1 MQLYHTNK
9 PPFFLFDKHF
19 RKWQGVNNKLAI
31 DASSPNLPNLL
42 LRRTIVRKDLDRDRV
57 VFLG

>member
-19 RKWQGVNNKLAI
+19 RKWQGVNNKLAK
-31 DASSPNLPNLL
+31 DASCPNLPKLIITPHY
-42 LRRTIVRKDLDRDRV
+42 RSEGPRQGSCDL
-57 VFLG
+57 F